1 MFDRAK
7 VDSYAKSKELD
18 FFEGEIIFIG
28 FLQERA
34 KDEVSEALGKCL
46 SFIVFCI
53 PSCICV
59 KMSCSAC
66 MIYRARQ
73 PAGQVWEML

>member
-1 MFDRAK
+1 MFDKAK

-18 FFEGEIIFIG
+18 FLEGEIIFIG

-34 KDEVSEALGKCL
+34 KDKVSEALGMCL

-53 PSCICV
+53 PSCV

-66 MIYRARQ
+66 RISRARQ